1 MNTII
6 INCHR
11 APNLF
16 SSLLSY
22 FCTSTHSAARLTL
35 MKCIGEAVRCW
46 DGDYISGKND
56 DIVNIVLN
64 GVKDRSGDVR
74 DVSRIVLCY
83 LYLRSLPSA
92 PSSPELTEIDR
103 ISAIPKIPR
112 SVLDPQPAPLSLP
125 AVLAQQRRAR
135 AHPLRSP
142 RFPRR
147 TFLRFPLSQRYR
159 GSPNLL
165 ALPVPW
171 PDFARPATPGQLRS
185 RSRSP
190 SPQPSRVR
198 GLATTPIKAPRRITV
213 SPAVSPVAVRPLN
226 PLASRLLA
234 ATQPAALGPGGP
246 GGAASIVTVEQLE
259 AQERQRV
266 AVLPQLA
273 WTGQLEV
280 LRGMK
285 GRLEGRGRAQ
295 RKAEAGLAEAAEALF
310 HAPVGV
316 VVENVTKTAG
326 SAVLRVTSA
335 SLEVLGLL
343 VRVLLTRENVEE
355 VAECMADCVKQ
366 LVNGSFMSAEN
377 ANSRMVVDLVNE
389 LLRLQCASL
398 NESLLLLFTHN
409 VQTASLSA
417 SSPTF
422 LHAAMLRFITSIVAC
437 HPELLASKPDL
448 GRFIVDAC
456 YQSVLTNST
465 VLLRLVRDLLAQLAQ
480 SAPRETASVLQAL
493 SPSKKNVFLE
503 FAEKFKLDEAF
514 VASLKAAK
522 KPSRNGET
530 AGGSPDRSL
539 VSTFTLSKPV
549 HFEVKPKI
557 QSRIPFQ
564 KADFGNSKNHG
575 NFPNSG
581 NSNNSGYSELSTT
594 FEESEEPSLP
604 RSASVLPI
612 AKAYVSP
619 QLMKRVGSHVQ
630 PVEKRVNEQSS
641 KGIENQPIRSE
652 KQRNTEIQIDGEEA
666 LRRLQAGQGGKSELD
681 CMVQAISKRQFCSLL
696 SFNQLWNAQ
705 SPFLVTE
712 LPISLTF

>member
-103 ISAIPKIPR
+103 ISVIPKIPR
-112 SVLDPQPAPLSLP
+112 SVLNPQPAPLSCP

-171 PDFARPATPGQLRS
+171 PDLARPATPSQLHS

-213 SPAVSPVAVRPLN
+213 SPAVSPVAARPLN

-234 ATQPAALGPGGP
+234 ATQPVSGAGSVA
-246 GGAASIVTVEQLE
+246 GGASSIVTVEQLE

-295 RKAEAGLAEAAEALF
+295 RKGGASLEEAAEGLF

-343 VRVLLTRENVEE
+343 VRVLLTRENVED
-355 VAECMADCVKQ
+355 VAECMAECVKQ
-366 LVNGSFMSAEN
+366 LVNGPFMSAEN
-377 ANSRMVVDLVNE
+377 ANSRMVVELINE
-389 LLRLQCASL
+389 LLRLQCGSL
-398 NESLLLLFTHN
+398 NESLLLLFTHS

-422 LHAAMLRFITSIVAC
+422 LHAAMLRFIASIVAF
-437 HPELLASKPDL
+437 HPDLLASKPDL

-480 SAPRETASVLQAL
+480 SSPRETANVLQAL
-493 SPSKKNVFLE
+493 STSKKTVFLE
-503 FAEKFKLDEAF
+503 FAEKFKLDETF
-514 VASLKAAK
+514 VAALKAAK
-522 KPSRNGET
+522 KPNRNGET
-530 AGGSPDRSL
+530 AGSSPDRSL

-564 KADFGNSKNHG
+564 KADLGNSKNHG
-575 NFPNSG
+575 NFSNSG
-581 NSNNSGYSELSTT
+581 NSNNSGYSDLSTT

-641 KGIENQPIRSE
+641 KGIESQSIRSE
-652 KQRNTEIQIDGEEA
+652 KQRNIETQIDGEEA

-696 SFNQLWNAQ
+696 SFNQLWNAP
-705 SPFLVTE
+705 SPFLVTD
-712 LPISLTF
+712 LVISF